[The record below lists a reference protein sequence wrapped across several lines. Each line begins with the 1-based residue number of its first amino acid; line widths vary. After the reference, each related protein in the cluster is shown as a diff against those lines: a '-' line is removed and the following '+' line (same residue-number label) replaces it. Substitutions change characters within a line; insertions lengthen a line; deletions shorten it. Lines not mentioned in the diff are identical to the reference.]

1 MNTVTDREYAELRKM
16 MVETDAM
23 IVQMRKMNDEREKL
37 RAETDKIQI
46 EAQTFKLRH
55 AIASFAASVVFL
67 AAVVGLVK
75 LFLR

>member
-16 MVETDAM
+16 MVETDA
-23 IVQMRKMNDEREKL
+23 IIAQMRKMNDEREKL

-55 AIASFAASVVFL
+55 AVGAFVAAVVFL
-67 AAVVGLVK
+67 SAVVGLVK
-75 LFLR
+75 LFLS